1 MFGTEKGHIMN
12 TPISEQGIAGFALG
26 LVTSGKKVIAEMQFA
41 EYMLPAFDQ
50 IANEMAKYRYRSGG
64 CFSLPGLIIRAPC
77 GGVGHGGLYHSQSP
91 EAYFCHVPGLT
102 VRIMHKVMSR
112 S

>member
-1 MFGTEKGHIMN
+1 MN

-26 LVTSGKKVIAEMQFA
+26 LAASGKNVIAEMQFA
-41 EYMLPAFDQ
+41 DYMLPAFDQ
-50 IANEMAKYRYRSGG
+50 IANEIAKYRYRSGG
-64 CFSLPGLIIRAPC
+64 CFGLPGLVIRAPC

-102 VRIMHKVMSR
+102 VKTTCLVLFR
-112 S
+112 